1 MPVIALIRSM
11 STYIRPGK
19 TQYTEAEVAG
29 ELGLSVDVLR
39 ALIKERIM
47 GKDDEVQQA
56 AEVTYQ
62 PSDLLLLRLMTAT
75 LQAEQAEA

>member
-1 MPVIALIRSM
+1 M
-11 STYIRPGK
+11 STYIKPGK

-47 GKDDEVQQA
+47 DNEDEVRQA

-62 PSDLLLLRLMTAT
+62 PSDLLLLKLMTAT
-75 LQAEQAEA
+75 LQPEPAES